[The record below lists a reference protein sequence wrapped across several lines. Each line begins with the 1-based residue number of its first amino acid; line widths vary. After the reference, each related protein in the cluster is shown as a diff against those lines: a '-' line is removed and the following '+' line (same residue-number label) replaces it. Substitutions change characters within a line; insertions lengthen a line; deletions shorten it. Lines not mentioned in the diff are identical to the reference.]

1 MAAGDPPE
9 NRMAEDAT
17 PSPAG
22 LKRKVRWIW
31 AIVIGLAAGG
41 VILYLALPTCVIPSS
56 YSNETSAR
64 GALKDLLRAEAV
76 WRQNDMDG
84 DGKQDYWAIDLAGL
98 CRVTGGPELIPA
110 GLAAADRFPELA
122 GGGTPATPGK
132 PVAFH
137 GYLYEALV
145 SDENGKPYAA
155 EAGKDGKPRMNEKKF
170 GFRATPEKY
179 GETGVS
185 TYQVNE
191 EGVIYVKDLGHGAEA
206 NPPRASWEGG
216 ADPTKDGWRVMD

>member
-1 MAAGDPPE
+1 
-9 NRMAEDAT
+9 MAETAD
-17 PSPAG
+17 PSPKG
-22 LKRKVRWIW
+22 MKRKVHWIW
-31 AIVIGLAAGG
+31 AVVIGLAVGG
-41 VILYLALPTCVIPSS
+41 LILYLALPTCVIPRS

-76 WRQNDMDG
+76 WQHNDVDG
-84 DGKQDYWAIDLAGL
+84 NGKPAYWTIDLAGL
-98 CRVTGGPELIPA
+98 RTARDVAEQIPA
-110 GLAAADRFPELA
+110 GLAAADRFPELS

-137 GYLYEALV
+137 GYFYEALV

-191 EGVIYVKDLGHGAEA
+191 EGVIYAKDPGHGAEA

-216 ADPTKDGWRVMD
+216 ADPTKDGWRVED